1 MVGPLKFSTG
11 VQTWP
16 RFSLQVIDVP
26 TESLSQFTD
35 RRFADA
41 RVFPQP
47 VLDWILSHQDELE
60 LHNIYPEYLPYL
72 GLRPDLQYYADLSP
86 QLDPMLHLILDLCLD
101 QLDQLDQIDQ
111 YSMTIE
117 I

>member
-1 MVGPLKFSTG
+1 MKFTTG
-11 VQTWP
+11 TCWPP

-47 VLDWILSHQDELE
+47 VLDWILSHQDVLE
-60 LHNIYPEYLPYL
+60 LHHIYPEYLPYL
-72 GLRPDLQYYADLSP
+72 GLRSDLQYPLDH
-86 QLDPMLHLILDLCLD
+86 LDPMLHLILDLCLA
-101 QLDQLDQIDQ
+101 QLEPDSDN

>member
-1 MVGPLKFSTG
+1 MKFTTG
-11 VQTWP
+11 ACQAP
-16 RFSLQVIDVP
+16 RLSLQVIDVP

-60 LHNIYPEYLPYL
+60 LHHIYPEYLPYL

-86 QLDPMLHLILDLCLD
+86 QLDPMLHLILDLCLT
-101 QLDQLDQIDQ
+101 QLQIEPDSDN